1 MSEENFDLRQ
11 QEALDLKKAK
21 QRRFD
26 NFYMRMAVDTGR
38 FSYCNRKKV
47 GCVFVKDDIIFIG
60 YNGTISG
67 FPNECED
74 ENGETRLDVLHAES
88 NVFAKI
94 MNSPVSSGGGTM
106 YTTLSP
112 CINCAK
118 QIIQAKIKRFLYLK
132 AHSDQSGVILM
143 KNSGIIVE
151 HIEESDLYLYS

>member
-1 MSEENFDLRQ
+1 MNGESSEQSQ
-11 QEALDLKKAK
+11 QEFKDK
-21 QRRFD
+21 QRQKRKRFD

-47 GCVFVKDDIIFIG
+47 GCIFVKDDIIFIG

-74 ENGETRLDVLHAES
+74 ENGETKLDVLHAES
-88 NVFAKI
+88 NIFAKI

-106 YTTLSP
+106 YCTLSP

-118 QIIQAKIKRFLYLK
+118 QMIQAKIGRFLYLRT
-132 AHSDQSGVILM
+132 HSDQSGLILM
-143 KNSGIIVE
+143 QNCGIIVE
-151 HIEESDLYLYS
+151 HIEENDLYLY